1 MKFVKE
7 NPASVF
13 LVLFV
18 MAFVAIVTLQVMI
31 TVNQNT
37 APTIVELEDLQ
48 STSDQPIIKTN
59 ELNIAPSSLSSTEV
73 PTPSLTN
80 DIRFGVTDR
89 YIDCHAATDITR
101 LAIKQELELES
112 TLHFYDTVDSLFM
125 ALAQG
130 EIDLTLCYL
139 DPGDRSRIRGENK
152 EIFGKH
158 MTQIGSYYWN
168 LENSK
173 LQIWSNGQKK
183 ASWRTEE
190 PCFVSFL
197 ERLRFANSSFQ
208 QNTSELWLEGHTDEI
223 QTWISCSR

>member
-7 NPASVF
+7 NPASIF

-37 APTIVELEDLQ
+37 TPSVAQIENLS
-48 STSDQPIIKTN
+48 STSDQPIIETN
-59 ELNIAPSSLSSTEV
+59 ESNVAPSSLSSTEI
-73 PTPSLTN
+73 PTPLITN
-80 DIRFGVTDR
+80 DIRFGVTNR
-89 YIDCHAATDITR
+89 YIDCHGATDITR
-101 LAIKQELELES
+101 LAIKKELELES
-112 TLHFYDTVDSLFM
+112 TLHFYNTVDDLFM

-130 EIDLTLCYL
+130 EVDLTLCYL

-190 PCFVSFL
+190 PCLVSFL
-197 ERLRFANSSFQ
+197 ERLRFPDSSFQ
-208 QNTSELWLEGHTDEI
+208 ESTSELWIQRHTNEI
-223 QTWISCSR
+223 RTWVTCNH

>member
-37 APTIVELEDLQ
+37 HKSVTQIENIS
-48 STSDQPIIKTN
+48 STSDQPVTEINTSN
-59 ELNIAPSSLSSTEV
+59 VAPSSLPSTEI
-73 PTPSLTN
+73 PTPVITN

-89 YIDCHAATDITR
+89 YVDCHAATNITR

-112 TLHFYDTVDSLFM
+112 TLHFYDTVDELFM

-130 EIDLTLCYL
+130 KVDLTLCYL
-139 DPGDRSRIRGENK
+139 DPADRGRIRGENK

-158 MTQIGSYYWN
+158 MTQIGSYYLN

-173 LQIWSNGQKK
+173 LQIWSNGQRK

-197 ERLRFANSSFQ
+197 ENLRFTDSLFQ
-208 QNTSELWLEGHTDEI
+208 QNTPELWIQNHTDEI
-223 QTWISCSR
+223 QTWVNCRR

>member
-1 MKFVKE
+1 MKFVKQ

-31 TVNQNT
+31 TVNQN
-37 APTIVELEDLQ
+37 AQASVAQIEPVS
-48 STSDQPIIKTN
+48 STSDQAAIEINTS
-59 ELNIAPSSLSSTEV
+59 NIAPSSLSTTEI
-73 PTPSLTN
+73 PTPLITN

-89 YIDCHAATDITR
+89 YVDCHAATDITR

-112 TLHFYDTVDSLFM
+112 TLHFYDTVDELFM

-130 EIDLTLCYL
+130 EVDLTLCYL
-139 DPGDRSRIRGENK
+139 DPADRGRIRGENK

-158 MTQIGSYYWN
+158 MTQIGSYYLN

-173 LQIWSNGQKK
+173 LQIWSNGQRK
-183 ASWRTEE
+183 ASWRTKE
-190 PCFVSFL
+190 PCLVSFL
-197 ERLRFANSSFQ
+197 EYLRFADSSFQ
-208 QNTSELWLEGHTDEI
+208 QNTPQLWIQNHTDEI
-223 QTWISCSR
+223 QTWVNCSR

>member
-31 TVNQNT
+31 TVNQNPDGSI
-37 APTIVELEDLQ
+37 AQIESVSL
-48 STSDQPIIKTN
+48 DQPVTAINK
-59 ELNIAPSSLSSTEV
+59 LNVAPSSLSSTEV
-73 PTPSLTN
+73 PTPLITN
-80 DIRFGVTDR
+80 DIRFGVTNR
-89 YIDCHAATDITR
+89 YVDCHAATDITR
-101 LAIKQELELES
+101 LAIKEELELES
-112 TLHFYDTVDSLFM
+112 TLHFYDTVDELFM

-139 DPGDRSRIRGENK
+139 DPGDRGRIRGENK

-173 LQIWSNGQKK
+173 LQIWSNGQRK

-190 PCFVSFL
+190 PCLVSFL
-197 ERLRFANSSFQ
+197 EDLRFTDSSFQ
-208 QNTSELWLEGHTDEI
+208 QNTPELWIQNHTDEI
-223 QTWISCSR
+223 QTWVNCSR